1 MKREELIKLIS
12 TSKINEK
19 LTNYS
24 VSQLEKKSKEELQE
38 IYNTLCKEELN
49 EILNGEF

>member
-1 MKREELIKLIS
+1 MTREELIRLIS
-12 TSKINEK
+12 TSKINERLMQ
-19 LTNYS
+19 LT
-24 VSQLEKKSKEELQE
+24 VSQLQRKSKEELQE